1 MQEVS
6 ENPTPAM
13 APGCYAS
20 PSVFARDSEICR
32 GCPTYDACS
41 QACVE
46 TLHALRDRINIDRLL
61 NRHTSARQATI
72 EATPAVE
79 PSLPATIKFMPSV
92 KPATQKVEPKREAP
106 TPAFASAEEITPE
119 QQGIIDTL
127 NKKSQDLAIKWCK
140 RGMIDTIK
148 KDMRRGVNPFASQ
161 ARLDHCSVVCEELL
175 NGSVTK
181 QSLKKAFMKKLGA
194 KTPWDEST
202 ASAHVGIALPALVAF
217 GIAIESP
224 TGFIVNPAIGGDNV

>member
-1 MQEVS
+1 MQEVT
-6 ENPTPAM
+6 ENPTAAM

-32 GCPTYDACS
+32 GCPAYDACS

-72 EATPAVE
+72 EATPALE
-79 PSLPATIKFMPSV
+79 PQLPVTIKFMPSV
-92 KPATQKVEPKREAP
+92 KPAAQKVEPKREAP
-106 TPAFASAEEITPE
+106 APVVGVDVTAE
-119 QQGIIDTL
+119 QQAIIDTL

-140 RGMIDTIK
+140 RGMIDTIR
-148 KDMRRGVNPFASQ
+148 KDMHRGVNPFASQ

-224 TGFIVNPAIGGDNV
+224 AGFIVNPAIGGDNV